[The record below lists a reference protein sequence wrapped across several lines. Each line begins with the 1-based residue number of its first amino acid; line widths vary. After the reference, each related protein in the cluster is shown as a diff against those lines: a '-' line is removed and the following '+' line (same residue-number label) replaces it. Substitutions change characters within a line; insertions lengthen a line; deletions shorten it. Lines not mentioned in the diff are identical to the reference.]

1 MSSQM
6 VSPWRNPIPLEEN
19 AAAKV
24 VICTYR
30 DRWIPITFFRLTD
43 AIRFYDKALLYGEE
57 IFVFPPDLA
66 PWSSLTIEPDSLA
79 LQS

>member
-1 MSSQM
+1 M
-6 VSPWRNPIPLEEN
+6 VSPWKNPLPLEEN

-30 DRWIPITFFRLTD
+30 DRWIPITFFRLTE

-66 PWSSLTIEPDSLA
+66 HWSSLTIEPDSLA
-79 LQS
+79 LKS